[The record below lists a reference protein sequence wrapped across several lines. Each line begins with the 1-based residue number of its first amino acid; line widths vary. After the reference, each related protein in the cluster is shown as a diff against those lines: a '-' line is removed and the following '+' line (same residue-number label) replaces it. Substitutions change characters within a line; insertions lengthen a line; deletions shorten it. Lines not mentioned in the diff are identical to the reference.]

1 MAIDVTTPV
10 GQVRLLIADMSEDT
24 TRQILTNTMI
34 EGYLAISGVT
44 QPYENVRSW
53 SIRRAAASAL
63 DAIAT
68 SETLVSKAIRTQD
81 LSTDGAKV
89 GAELRAQAKALRD
102 QAQADEDLAD
112 DGSYMGVVE
121 FSPYPDRSTG
131 EATERGWWW

>member
-24 TRQILTNTMI
+24 TKWVLTDAMI
-34 EGYLAISGVT
+34 EGHLALAGVNK
-44 QPYENVRSW
+44 PYQDVPSW
-53 SIRRAAASAL
+53 SVRRAAAAAL
-63 DAIAT
+63 ETIAT

-102 QAQADEDLAD
+102 QATADEDASYD
-112 DGSYMGVVE
+112 DDSFAVLE
-121 FSPYPDRSTG
+121 FNPYPPG
-131 EATERGWWW
+131 GPELTEYRGWW

>member
-24 TRQILTNTMI
+24 ARQVLSDPMI

-44 QPYENVRSW
+44 QPYDDVPSW

-68 SETLVSKAIRTQD
+68 SETLVSKVIRTQD

-89 GAELRAQAKALRD
+89 GSELRAQAKALRD
-102 QAQADEDLAD
+102 QAQADEDASYDAD
-112 DGSYMGVVE
+112 SIGVLE
-121 FSPYPDRSTG
+121 FNPYPPG
-131 EATERGWWW
+131 GPELTERRGWW

>member
-24 TRQILTNTMI
+24 ARQILTNNMI
-34 EGYLAISGVT
+34 EGYLAVSGAA
-44 QPYENVRSW
+44 QPYEDVPSW
-53 SIRRAAASAL
+53 SVRRAAASAL

-68 SETLVSKAIRTQD
+68 SETLVSKVIRTQD

-102 QAQADEDLAD
+102 QAQIDEDASYD
-112 DGSYMGVVE
+112 DDSFAVLE
-121 FSPYPDRSTG
+121 FNPYPGTG
-131 EATERGWWW
+131 PELTERRGWW

>member
-24 TRQILTNTMI
+24 ARQILTDSMI

-44 QPYENVRSW
+44 QPYEDVRSW

-68 SETLVSKAIRTQD
+68 SETLVSKVIRTQD

-102 QAQADEDLAD
+102 QATADEDASYD
-112 DGSYMGVVE
+112 DDSFGVLE
-121 FSPYPDRSTG
+121 FNPYPSG
-131 EATERGWWW
+131 GPELTERAGWW

>member
-24 TRQILTNTMI
+24 ARQILTDTMI

-44 QPYENVRSW
+44 QPYEDVPSW
-53 SIRRAAASAL
+53 SVRRAAASAL

-68 SETLVSKAIRTQD
+68 SETLVSKVIRTQD

-102 QAQADEDLAD
+102 QATADEDASYD
-112 DGSYMGVVE
+112 DDSFAVLE
-121 FSPYPDRSTG
+121 FNPYPPG
-131 EATERGWWW
+131 GPELTERRGWW